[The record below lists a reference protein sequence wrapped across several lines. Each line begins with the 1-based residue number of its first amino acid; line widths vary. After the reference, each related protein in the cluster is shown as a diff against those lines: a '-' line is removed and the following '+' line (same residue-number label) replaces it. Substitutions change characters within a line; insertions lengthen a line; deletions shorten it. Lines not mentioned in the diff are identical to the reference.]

1 MADARTRAGTW
12 AAALACLLL
21 AACGG
26 GGNGGGAADDAPDA
40 RALLERA
47 AERFRAVESFRFV
60 YDFDGDSA
68 PIVLNLEMERAEGE
82 VARPDRMRA
91 AVRALA
97 PQLGGIRVEVDFVGV
112 GDSSWITN
120 PFNREEWRA
129 LDGNPVASAF
139 DPAAGVEAAVRAVAD
154 PAVTGAEQVGD
165 ATTWRVE
172 GTLDS
177 GALEAFVTD
186 GEPGHEVRAVVWIDR
201 ERFLVRRVRLVGRL
215 AADEP
220 ADLVRRIELGGFD
233 QPVAIEPPP

>member
-1 MADARTRAGTW
+1 MTGARTRTATW
-12 AAALACLLL
+12 AAALACLLA

-26 GGNGGGAADDAPDA
+26 GGDGGGDADAPDA

-47 AERFRAVESFRFV
+47 AERFRAVESFHFV
-60 YDFDGDSA
+60 YDFDGGSA

-97 PQLGGIRVEVDFVGV
+97 PQLGRIRVEVDFVGV

-154 PAVTGAEQVGD
+154 PIVTGAERVED
-165 ATTWRVE
+165 VDTWRVE

-201 ERFLVRRVRLVGRL
+201 ERFLVRRVRLTGRL
-215 AADEP
+215 AADER
-220 ADLVRRIELGGFD
+220 ADLVRRIELSGFD